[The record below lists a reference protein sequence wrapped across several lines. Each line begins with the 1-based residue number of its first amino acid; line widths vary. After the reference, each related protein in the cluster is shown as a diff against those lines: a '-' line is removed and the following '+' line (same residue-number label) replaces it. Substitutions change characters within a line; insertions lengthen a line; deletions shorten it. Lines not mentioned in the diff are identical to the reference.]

1 MEEDLRNIE
10 KELESIIGKKR
21 GKNKIE
27 FKFPEKFFENFLDI
41 NFYYIIPII
50 IFIILIVIK
59 PNFLYDNDIEKK
71 ERVFSFVKFFLY
83 TLIFSIMTIIT
94 LYFINYKSIY

>member
-27 FKFPEKFFENFLDI
+27 FKFLEKFFENFLDI